1 MFCAPGVRRAVLWVD
16 GGPALEAR
24 RIGVVGLG
32 MILDSCRSVVYGVS
46 FGFAASAS
54 SVSEFRGVI
63 RGCRTCVGDC
73 SGGARLGDSVFGAA
87 STADAPT
94 PLLRALLLLA
104 DILSSYSGSHCKE
117 VDVMFSLR
125 VGIGMMEL
133 TSRLSTRPWIRPCRA
148 KIR

>member
-32 MILDSCRSVVYGVS
+32 IILDNCRSVVYGVS

-63 RGCRTCVGDC
+63 RGCRTAEGDC
-73 SGGARLGDSVFGAA
+73 SGAARLGESVVEGA
-87 STADAPT
+87 SIADAPT
-94 PLLRALLLLA
+94 PLLRPLLLLA
-104 DILSSYSGSHCKE
+104 DIMNGNSGSQCKE
-117 VDVMFSLR
+117 VNVIFVLR
-125 VGIGMMEL
+125 VGVGMMEL
-133 TSRLSTRPWIRPCRA
+133 TSRLSTRPLDKAMPR
-148 KIR
+148 

>member
-32 MILDSCRSVVYGVS
+32 MIFDSCRNVVYGVS
-46 FGFAASAS
+46 FSFSASAS

-63 RGCRTCVGDC
+63 RGCRTCAGDC
-73 SGGARLGDSVFGAA
+73 SGTAKLGDSVVGAA
-87 STADAPT
+87 SIADVPT

-104 DILSSYSGSHCKE
+104 DILNGYSGSHYRE
-117 VDVMFSLR
+117 VDVIFVLR
-125 VGIGMMEL
+125 VGVGMIEL
-133 TSRLSTRPWIRPCRA
+133 TSCLSTRPLDKAMSR
-148 KIR
+148 